1 MLLIRLCIY
10 VTDLERHSTFRG
22 QLTVPLL
29 QLQLDGDV
37 DIDVGTRVDECTG
50 LVEDDDVDIYVGTR
64 VDECTG
70 LVEDDDDVV
79 FMCSSVLNILL
90 SWLDII
96 FGSCKIPSRYS
107 C

>member
-1 MLLIRLCIY
+1 MIVVPFFERVGCKTY
-10 VTDLERHSTFRG
+10 VSWVSEPFAVTSALYKTDLERHSTFRG

-50 LVEDDDVDIYVGTR
+50 LVEA
-64 VDECTG
+64 
-70 LVEDDDDVV
+70 DDDVV

-90 SWLDII
+90 LWLDII
-96 FGSCKIPSRYS
+96 WSIFGRQE
-107 C
+107 